1 MRFFKKTVSAALAV
15 VMALCSNIICS
26 AEEND
31 NLNEQQLSVTPSEI
45 TEELQLTDEYY
56 TYFEKSRATSNVG
69 TTFYKT
75 NTLESND
82 AIDFYPFS
90 LTSGRTSV
98 FGFKSSN
105 SNYIANLGVLY
116 DDGTVEL
123 SNITVNPGVVSWISN
138 LPQGTY
144 CWVVM
149 SSNNTY
155 TTDKYTLGMNASNMS
170 GATQVEYISSDYS
183 HAVCR
188 YDIQGRD
195 MVYSNGENITLAAA
209 EFINT
214 MEGTMFKDRY
224 ESGGDS
230 AQVATV
236 GVVSTY
242 LDIDGDTL
250 YYGSYTSTSPYRN
263 LENGLY
269 HSSDEVIFIPIKGY
283 TFQCTISGKY
293 IPFQTIRDVATGFLV
308 YDLNTKKVIDWMSSS
323 NIFYVQGGFFN
334 FKFSY
339 GIYAD
344 LPFENN
350 TAA

>member
-1 MRFFKKTVSAALAV
+1 MRRIRKFISGILAV
-15 VMALCSNIICS
+15 TMALCSTLICS
-26 AEEND
+26 AEENT
-31 NLNEQQLSVTPSEI
+31 NLNEQRLSVTLSEI
-45 TEELQLTDEYY
+45 TEELQLTDENY

-69 TTFYKT
+69 TTFYRT
-75 NTLESND
+75 NALEADD

-90 LTSGRTSV
+90 LTSAKTSV
-98 FGFKSSN
+98 FGFNSSN
-105 SNYIANLGVLY
+105 SNYVAVLGVL
-116 DDGTVEL
+116 DVNDGTVTL
-123 SNITVNPGVVSWISN
+123 SNISVAPGVVTWTSN
-138 LPQGTY
+138 LPKGTY

-155 TTDKYTLGMNASNMS
+155 TIDKYTLGMNASNMS
-170 GATQVEYISSDYS
+170 GATKVEYISSDYS

-214 MEGTMFKDRY
+214 MEGTIFKDRY

-236 GVVSTY
+236 GVVSSY
-242 LDIDGDTL
+242 LDIEGDTL
-250 YYGSYTSTSPYRN
+250 YYGSYTSTNTYKN

-269 HSSDEVIFIPIKGY
+269 HSSNEVIFIPIKGY

-323 NIFYVQGGFFN
+323 NIFYVEGGFFN

-344 LPFENN
+344 LPFKN
-350 TAA
+350 TTV